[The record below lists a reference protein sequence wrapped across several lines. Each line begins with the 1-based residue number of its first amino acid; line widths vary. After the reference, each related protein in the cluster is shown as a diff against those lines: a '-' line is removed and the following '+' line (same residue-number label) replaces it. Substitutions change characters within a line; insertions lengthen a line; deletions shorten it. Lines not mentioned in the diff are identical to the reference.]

1 MRKRYVMFTRFL
13 GVLPLLALAGCLHVP
28 AGRVTMDRMDYGQ
41 VIAESWKRQTLLN
54 VVRLRYAD
62 APVFLDVSSVINTY
76 SLSGSVSAGGSV
88 SNSPT
93 FGDSISMGAGGAWSN
108 TPTVTYQPLMGDR
121 FTKSL
126 LQPIPPAAVMQLVQG
141 GWPADLVL
149 KTVVRSING
158 LRNDSLGVA
167 GDPGF
172 REIVGLLSR
181 LQHVGGLGN
190 RIEAR
195 KDGSAVILVLR
206 PESKSSGPVEDTRR
220 VAELLG
226 LEEGASEIEVVYGF
240 APRSGRE
247 VSMITRSMLEIIMN
261 LGVGI
266 DLPAGDAT
274 SGRVLP
280 GLRQPGEEAAAPL
293 VHIRSGAAAPEA
305 TYAAVP
311 YRLLSWRHSG
321 FNVHSRVR
329 AKTREEAERV
339 GKYMIRPLLSLER
352 LSLDERE
359 GQLCYR
365 YGKEP
370 REVERLDYLEF
381 IARVTSHIPNK
392 GQVTVRYYGLY
403 ANAHRGKIKKASLKA
418 FPLRM
423 VEEELRPIPSK
434 GWAEMIHKVYEV
446 DPMVCPK
453 CGATMKVISF
463 LTDYP
468 VVDKI
473 IGHLKLTF
481 VAERPPPPHTAY
493 QEVLMAAEVS
503 TEYSS

>member
-1 MRKRYVMFTRFL
+1 MRKRHVMFREFL
-13 GVLPLLALAGCLHVP
+13 GVLPLLALAGCLRVP

-41 VIAESWKRQTLLN
+41 VIAESWKRQTLMN

-76 SLSGSVSAGGSV
+76 SLSGTVSAGGSV
-88 SNSPT
+88 SNGQL
-93 FGDSISMGAGGAWSN
+93 GDAISMGAGGVWSN

-126 LQPIPPAAVMQLVQG
+126 LQPIPPAAVMQLMQG
-141 GWPADLVL
+141 GWPTDLVL

-172 REIVGLLSR
+172 REIVELLSR

-190 RIEAR
+190 RVEAR

-206 PESKSSGPVEDTRR
+206 RAGRVSGELKDAGR

-247 VSMITRSMLEIIMN
+247 VAMITRSMLEIIMN

-280 GLRQPGEEAAAPL
+280 GPRQAGEEAATPL
-293 VHIRSGAAAPEA
+293 VRIRSGAAAPEV
-305 TYAAVP
+305 TYAAMP
-311 YRLLSWRHSG
+311 YKGHWYWIDDNDIASKRTFTFLMILFSL
-321 FNVHSRVR
+321 
-329 AKTREEAERV
+329 AE
-339 GKYMIRPLLSLER
+339 
-352 LSLDERE
+352 
-359 GQLCYR
+359 
-365 YGKEP
+365 
-370 REVERLDYLEF
+370 
-381 IARVTSHIPNK
+381 T
-392 GQVTVRYYGLY
+392 GQVP
-403 ANAHRGKIKKASLKA
+403 AA
-418 FPLRM
+418 
-423 VEEELRPIPSK
+423 
-434 GWAEMIHKVYEV
+434 
-446 DPMVCPK
+446 
-453 CGATMKVISF
+453 
-463 LTDYP
+463 P
-468 VVDKI
+468 VV
-473 IGHLKLTF
+473 T
-481 VAERPPPPHTAY
+481 VPSR
-493 QEVLMAAEVS
+493 
-503 TEYSS
+503 

>member
-13 GVLPLLALAGCLHVP
+13 AVLPLLALAGCLHVP

-76 SLSGSVSAGGSV
+76 SLSGTVSAGGSV
-88 SNSPT
+88 SNGQL
-93 FGDSISMGAGGAWSN
+93 GDAAQLGAGGAWSN

-126 LQPIPPAAVMQLVQG
+126 LQPIPPAAVMQLMQG
-141 GWPADLVL
+141 GWPTDLVL

-190 RIEAR
+190 RVEAR

-206 PESKSSGPVEDTRR
+206 REGRVSGEFEDARR

-261 LGVGI
+261 LGVGV

-280 GLRQPGEEAAAPL
+280 GLRQAGEEAAAPL

-305 TYAAVP
+305 TYAAIP
-311 YRLLSWRHSG
+311 Y
-321 FNVHSRVR
+321 
-329 AKTREEAERV
+329 
-339 GKYMIRPLLSLER
+339 
-352 LSLDERE
+352 
-359 GQLCYR
+359 
-365 YGKEP
+365 
-370 REVERLDYLEF
+370 
-381 IARVTSHIPNK
+381 K
-392 GQVTVRYYGLY
+392 GQWYWIDDNDIASKRTFTFLMILFSLAETGQVPAAPVVTV
-403 ANAHRGKIKKASLKA
+403 
-418 FPLRM
+418 
-423 VEEELRPIPSK
+423 PS
-434 GWAEMIHKVYEV
+434 
-446 DPMVCPK
+446 
-453 CGATMKVISF
+453 
-463 LTDYP
+463 
-468 VVDKI
+468 
-473 IGHLKLTF
+473 
-481 VAERPPPPHTAY
+481 R
-493 QEVLMAAEVS
+493 
-503 TEYSS
+503 